1 LQPKVQNFNLK
12 QIILNQLNSKMKTK
26 NLHTLGIVFVAAV
39 GLVSCNGLGKMVKK
53 ADTVTY
59 TVTPQPLEMH
69 GDTVAVTISG
79 KYPPKYF
86 GKKVVLTVTPKIG
99 EHALK
104 ALTLVGEKAT
114 GAGTKIAFKAGG
126 SFSYSDRIAY
136 TPDMKNTDLKIGATG
151 VVKSKSKEIP
161 AKKIGDGTIITP
173 LLTTQD
179 EKAILGPDKFVKVLP
194 VSADLEIF
202 FIINEST
209 VRPSEISRKET
220 KDFKA
225 FCKRAENKGFAM
237 KGMSVSAYASPD
249 GELSKNANLAEER
262 AKHTIKAMMDELK
275 KDKVNAGK
283 EESFYT
289 KSTTAEDW
297 DGFKKLMEA
306 SDIKDKDLILRVLT
320 MYTDG
325 DQREKE
331 IKNLS
336 QTWTVLKE
344 KILPKL
350 RRSVSV
356 LNCDSTGRTD
366 ERISQLATSSPDSL
380 NNEEIL
386 YAATLTKDMNTKMT
400 IYKAAEKRFPNDWRS
415 ANNVAYIALMQ
426 NKAGDAETELQKAD
440 KLSPNN
446 PAVMNNLGIV
456 SRWKGDRKKAK
467 DYYSKAG
474 SSPEVSYNLGVI
486 AILDGKYSDAVSKM
500 NGANTFNSALAKV
513 LAGQADAGAQ
523 TLDNSPVKD
532 DALSYYLKAVIGA
545 RTSKTDMVISNLK
558 AAIAKDGA
566 YKDMAR
572 TDLEF
577 FKQRDNADFKS
588 ITQ

>member
-1 LQPKVQNFNLK
+1 MQPKVQNFNLK
-12 QIILNQLNSKMKTK
+12 QIIFEPIILKMKNK

-59 TVTPQPLEMH
+59 TLTPQPLEMH
-69 GDTVAVTISG
+69 GDTVAVNISG

-86 GKKVVLTVTPKIG
+86 GKKVVLTITPKLG
-99 EHALK
+99 EHALES
-104 ALTLVGEKAT
+104 LTLVGEKAA

-126 SFSYSDRIAY
+126 SFSYSKKIAY
-136 TPDMKNTDLKIGATG
+136 SPDMKNADLKISATG

-173 LLTTQD
+173 LLTQPD

-220 KDFKA
+220 KDFKS
-225 FCKRAENKGFAM
+225 FTKRAENKGFTM

-289 KSTTAEDW
+289 KATTAEDW
-297 DGFKKLMEA
+297 EGFKKLMEA

-356 LNCDSTGRTD
+356 LNCDSMARTD
-366 ERISQLATSSPDSL
+366 DRISQLATSSPDSL

-386 YAATLTKDMNTKMT
+386 YAATLTKDLNTKMN
-400 IYKAAEKRFPNDWRS
+400 IYKAAEKRFPNDWRA

-426 NKAGDAETELQKAD
+426 NKADDAQAELQKAD
-440 KLSPNN
+440 QLSPSN
-446 PAVMNNLGIV
+446 PAVMNNMGIV
-456 SRWKGDRKKAK
+456 SRWKGDRKAAK
-467 DYYSKAG
+467 DYYAKAG
-474 SSPEVSYNLGVI
+474 SSTETSYNLGVI
-486 AILDGKYSDAVSKM
+486 AILDGKYSDAISKM
-500 NGANTFNSALAKV
+500 GSANTFNAALAKV
-513 LAGQADAGAQ
+513 LAGQGDAASQ
-523 TLDNSPVKD
+523 TLDNSPGKD
-532 DALSYYLKAVIGA
+532 DAISYYLKAIIGA
-545 RTSKTDMVISNLK
+545 RTGKTDMAISNLK
-558 AAIAKDGA
+558 AAIGKDGA

-572 TDLEF
+572 LDLEF
-577 FKQRDNADFKS
+577 FKLRDNADFKS